1 MECLLWFIFSISIV
15 LKAEADCDAQSD
27 KGIKNEVVEIT
38 FSKNKCSISCHIDKD
53 KAKTI
58 YFMKLL
64 KQTNGSFYDV
74 LHSRRNGESFKTTL
88 FNCTDMQ
95 SRSSHKGP
103 DLDEATMVFE
113 LDSNHLLD
121 TDNSLYKCEIDSE
134 SYTGIQWN
142 TANINLTD
150 CVDKHAESESIC
162 TKSSLLSTLVTFLYV
177 VVS

>member
-1 MECLLWFIFSISIV
+1 MECLLMFMFSMSIV
-15 LKAEADCDAQSD
+15 LTVEAECDAQSD
-27 KGIKNEVVEIT
+27 KGVKNEEVQLT

-53 KAKTI
+53 LAKTI

-74 LHSRRNGESFKTTL
+74 LQSRRIGETNKTKL

-95 SRSSHKGP
+95 SRSSHKGS

-113 LDSNHLLD
+113 LDSDHLKD

-142 TANINLTD
+142 TANIDWTG
-150 CVDKHAESESIC
+150 CVDTHAESESIC
-162 TKSSLLSTLVTFLYV
+162 TKSSLLSTLVAFLYV